1 MRLFPLGDL
10 LGLREYENNAKGD
23 TCIIV
28 WSCYGDRKVQFSF
41 SVSRLSVGINGF
53 YIQGI
58 LDTSILGEFDVRE
71 KIRSSLIHVKMC
83 HIYAI
88 FFICNNTR

>member
-1 MRLFPLGDL
+1 MKIMIRETVEL
-10 LGLREYENNAKGD
+10 LCSHVMGLERCG
-23 TCIIV
+23 
-28 WSCYGDRKVQFSF
+28 FH
-41 SVSRLSVGINGF
+41 SVSRLPVGINGF
-53 YIQGI
+53 CIQGI
-58 LDTSILGEFDVRE
+58 LDTSILGEFDVIE